1 MDEKAFNNQI
11 NGTNNF
17 YLRRA
22 VERLREGLFDPLGVQ
37 WLTLGEG
44 KLNQLFNRGAAAL
57 DKGTSHHLCICGA
70 YGQGKS
76 HSLTYLKQRALE
88 HNFVVSYIT
97 LDPRQIPFH
106 DFKAVYRALMGAMT
120 FPNGETGLAQ
130 VWKQSAD
137 QWLARPENKNK
148 TINDFIPADMPHRFR
163 AILAAMV
170 HKNMDIPANKR
181 KLKKHARFQPR
192 SFAWTLKNALM
203 GKEIPAHKLGAVF
216 HYREVPFYKDHSLV
230 CKDSREYLA
239 TVKGLARLF
248 KQIGY
253 GGWVLL
259 FDEGESIG
267 LTRITSRSKS
277 YDLLHEI
284 FCPEKPAQGFYPV
297 FAFTHDFFTRVET
310 EPWDRTRRPG
320 RRRKPD
326 QPVDDIP
333 CFARNYHK
341 AWKKINIHSLQD
353 LSPGE
358 WEILT
363 GKLKILHSRAYGW
376 APKTAELVREMQ
388 QVLSQNKG
396 AEARMK
402 LRLLVNQ
409 LDIEQQKE
417 PC

>member
-1 MDEKAFNNQI
+1 MDEKAFNAQLND
-11 NGTNNF
+11 TKNF

-37 WLTLGEG
+37 WLTSGEE
-44 KLNQLFNRGAAAL
+44 KLNQLFNQGVTAL
-57 DKGTSHHLCICGA
+57 NKGMPYHLCVCGA

-88 HNFVVSYIT
+88 NNFVVSYIN

-106 DFKAVYRALMGAMT
+106 DFQAVYRALMGAMV
-120 FPNGETGLAQ
+120 FPNRETNLVK
-130 VWKQSAD
+130 VWKDSAA

-148 TINDFIPADMPHRFR
+148 AISDFIPSDMPHRFR
-163 AILAAMV
+163 AILAAMA
-170 HKNMDIPANKR
+170 HKNMEIPANKR
-181 KLKKHARFQPR
+181 HLKKHARFQPR
-192 SFAWTLKNALM
+192 AFAWTLKNALM
-203 GKEIPAHKLGAVF
+203 GKEIPAHKLAAAF
-216 HYREVPFYKDHSLV
+216 HYREVPFYKGHSLV
-230 CKDSREYLA
+230 CREPKEYLA
-239 TVKGLARLF
+239 MVKGLARLI
-248 KQIGY
+248 KEMGY

-267 LTRITSRSKS
+267 QTRITSRSKS

-284 FCPEKPAQGFYPV
+284 FCPEHPAQGFYPV
-297 FAFTHDFFTRVET
+297 FAFTHDFFTLVET
-310 EPWDRTRRPG
+310 EPWDRTRKPRG
-320 RRRKPD
+320 RQKTD
-326 QPVDDIP
+326 QPTDDIP

-358 WEILT
+358 WEILSD
-363 GKLKILHSRAYGW
+363 KLKILHGRAYGW
-376 APKTAELVREMQ
+376 APESPELGREMK

-396 AEARMK
+396 AESRMK

-409 LDIEQQKE
+409 LDLGQQKA